1 MKRRM
6 KTVVFLLLL
15 LLPLFGCG
23 GDGFDNESGVPLEL
37 ILTVES
43 VGADSISLGITATFG
58 GSTYLWRDGGI
69 LADIPI
75 TYGQKALYT
84 DHQIEHGH
92 RYCYYS
98 GGYFLLLGE
107 IWSNME
113 CVNF

>member
-6 KTVVFLLLL
+6 KTVGFLLLL

-23 GDGFDNESGVPLEL
+23 GDDYETDKGGGFEL
-37 ILTVES
+37 FLTIES
-43 VGADSISLGITATFG
+43 VGTDHVGIGVAATFG

-75 TYGQKALYT
+75 DSGQKTLYY
-84 DHQIEHGH
+84 DHLVEHGH
-92 RYCYYS
+92 RYCYYA
-98 GGYFLLLGE
+98 GGNYLLLGE